1 MASSEVEEV
10 SFYLF
15 TNQLRFILPNHY
27 NMNSIQSL
35 TPRQI
40 VEELDKYIIGQKD
53 AKRNVA
59 IALRNRIRRM
69 MVKSDIQKDIV
80 PNNIL
85 MIGSTGVGK
94 TEIAR
99 RLAKIAQAPFTKVEA
114 SKFTEVGYV
123 GRDVESMVRDL
134 VEQSVHLVRDVKKE
148 EVKVKAADAVE
159 EVILDILIPPVKSA
173 GFTRPMSIN
182 PELESE
188 PNSDS
193 ELNERTRDRFREKLR
208 NGELDDRKIE
218 INVKASSPVGIG
230 MIGNGMMDDASMA
243 GLQDMISG
251 MMPKKTKKRKLTIA
265 EARKVLLEDE
275 MSKLIDFDEV
285 KEEAIRLAEN
295 NGIIFI
301 DEIDKIASKSGKNGG
316 GPDVSREGVQ
326 RDLLPIVEGSSVNTK
341 YGVINTD
348 HILFIAA
355 GAFHVSKP
363 SDLIPE
369 LQGRFPIRV
378 ELQSLTQEDFKR
390 ILKEPK
396 NALTKQYEALF
407 EAEEVSLSFTDEAI
421 DEIANLAFLINQ
433 EVENIG
439 ARRLHTVMSHL
450 LNDFLFEVPDLIEP
464 NSKIMVTKEMVQERL
479 SMLVK
484 NRDLSQYIL

>member
-1 MASSEVEEV
+1 MHQQQ
-10 SFYLF
+10 FKQML
-15 TNQLRFILPNHY
+15 
-27 NMNSIQSL
+27 NSLNL

-40 VEELDKYIIGQKD
+40 VAELDKYIIGQQD

-69 MVKSDIQKDIV
+69 GVTSDIQKDIV

-85 MIGSTGVGK
+85 LIGSTGVGK

-99 RLAKIAQAPFTKVEA
+99 RLAKIANAPFTKVEA

-134 VEQSVHLVRDVKKE
+134 VEQSVHLVRDAKKE
-148 EVKVKAADAVE
+148 EVKVKAAEAVE
-159 EVILDILIPPVKSA
+159 EVLLDILIPPVKGM
-173 GFTRPMSIN
+173 GFTSGNSYPTDGS
-182 PELESE
+182 LV
-188 PNSDS
+188 PNSDE

-208 NGELDDRKIE
+208 QGELEDRKIE
-218 INVKASSPVGIG
+218 IQVKASAPMGIG
-230 MIGNGMMDDASMA
+230 MVGNGMMDDASIA

-251 MMPKKTKKRKLTIA
+251 MMPKKTKKRKLPIS
-265 EARKVLLEDE
+265 EARKVLLEE
-275 MSKLIDFDEV
+275 EVSKLIDFDEV

-301 DEIDKIASKSGKNGG
+301 DEIDKIASKSGKGGG

-326 RDLLPIVEGSSVNTK
+326 RDLLPIVEGSSVTTK
-341 YGVINTD
+341 YGVIQTD
-348 HILFIAA
+348 HVLFIAA

-378 ELQSLTQEDFKR
+378 ELQALTKEDFTR

-396 NALTKQYEALF
+396 NALTKQYQALF
-407 EAEEVSLSFTDEAI
+407 EVEEVYLDFTDDAI
-421 DEIANLAFLINQ
+421 EEIASLAFLINQ

-450 LNDFLFEVPDLIEP
+450 LNDFLFEVPDFIGP
-464 NSKIMVTKEMVQERL
+464 NSRISITKEMVKERL
-479 SMLVK
+479 SSLVK

>member
-1 MASSEVEEV
+1 MDN
-10 SFYLF
+10 LK
-15 TNQLRFILPNHY
+15 H
-27 NMNSIQSL
+27 L
-35 TPRQI
+35 TPKQI
-40 VEELDKYIIGQKD
+40 VAELDKYIIGQHD

-59 IALRNRIRRM
+59 IALRNRIRRL
-69 MVKSDIQKDIV
+69 MVKSDLQKDIV

-85 MIGSTGVGK
+85 MIGTTGVGK

-99 RLAKIAQAPFTKVEA
+99 RLAKIANAPFTKVEA

-134 VEQSVHLVRDVKKE
+134 VEQSVNLVKSTKNE
-148 EVKVKAADAVE
+148 EVKEKAAIIVE
-159 EVILDILIPPVKSA
+159 DVILDILIPPVKSSSFSSA
-173 GFTRPMSIN
+173 GSQGNFN
-182 PELESE
+182 PDSASE
-188 PNSDS
+188 Q
-193 ELNERTRDRFREKLR
+193 ELNEKTREKFRDKLK
-208 NGELDDRKIE
+208 NGELEDRKIE
-218 INVKASSPVGIG
+218 INVKQSSPLGVG

-265 EARKVLLEDE
+265 EARKVLMEE
-275 MSKLIDFDEV
+275 EASKLIDFDEV

-301 DEIDKIASKSGKNGG
+301 DEIDKIAKSGKGGGG

-341 YGVINTD
+341 YGIINTD

-378 ELQSLTQEDFKR
+378 ELSSLTEEDFYK

-396 NALTKQYEALF
+396 NALSKQYIALF
-407 EAEEVSLSFTDEAI
+407 EAEEVYLEYTDEALL
-421 DEIANLAFLINQ
+421 EIAKLAFQINE

-439 ARRLHTVMSHL
+439 ARRLQTVMVHL
-450 LNDFLFEVPDLIEP
+450 LNDFLFDVPDTIQA
-464 NSKIMVTKEMVQERL
+464 NSKIMITKEMVTERL
-479 SMLVK
+479 STLVK